1 MDFTEINSMEK
12 RGELLE
18 RIDRQNSRFRTAK
31 TTIIKFG
38 LHASF
43 VELESAKSALNEQQH
58 RNVKTGNKGWGTKTH
73 RKNFAESL
81 SRQQWG
87 GEGKTPPKAAR
98 IRHPKIPPLN
108 YAARGEVSLRQG
120 VTNKQKFQPTN
131 SVLSYTGCRAGGY
144 DEKGC
149 GQALP
154 TFSKR
159 MDETFLTPLADQQQK
174 KKLFTK

>member
-1 MDFTEINSMEK
+1 MNETPATNTERAGRRSGTNEGRTRKEPIAKGIMEGVTI
-12 RGELLE
+12 RTDPVS
-18 RIDRQNSRFRTAK
+18 ICSRA
-31 TTIIKFG
+31 FG
-38 LHASF
+38 
-43 VELESAKSALNEQQH
+43 VVDKQH

-108 YAARGEVSLRQG
+108 YAARGEESLRQG
-120 VTNKQKFQPTN
+120 ATKKQNVQSTN
-131 SVLSYTGCRAGGY
+131 SIPSLTGWRVGGLRTKKA
-144 DEKGC
+144 DK
-149 GQALP
+149 ALP

-159 MDETFLTPLADQQQK
+159 MDETFSTPLADQQQK
-174 KKLFTK
+174 KHFTK